1 MRASARRLAV
11 PCLVV
16 LALTACDATFGQKS
30 GATKQS
36 HGMSDL
42 WRGGVIAAIVVGTL
56 VVSLT
61 LWCVLRY
68 RRRGRDDLP
77 SQRQYVVP
85 LEIAYTAIPVLI
97 VLVFLGFSWAV
108 QDNVDALKARPDLT
122 VDVQGFQWQWRFA
135 YPEEHVT
142 VVGLPDRTPVMVLPA
157 GRTARLRLVSRDVI
171 HSFYVPSFLF
181 KRDVVPGLKNQFD
194 VTPDKTGTYRGY
206 CAEFCGLD
214 HARMTFAVKVVS
226 PTEFRAWV
234 ARHRETA

>member
-1 MRASARRLAV
+1 MLS
-11 PCLVV
+11 
-16 LALTACDATFGQKS
+16 LTACDTTFVQKS

-36 HGMSDL
+36 HGMAAL
-42 WRGGVIAAIVVGTL
+42 WRGGVIAAIIVGTL

-68 RRRGRDDLP
+68 RRRGHDDLP

-97 VLVFLGFSWAV
+97 VLVFFGFSWAV

-122 VDVQGFQWQWRFA
+122 VDVQGFQWQWRFS

-142 VVGLPDRTPVMVLPA
+142 VVGVPDRTPVMVLPA

-171 HSFYVPSFLF
+171 HSF
-181 KRDVVPGLKNQFD
+181 
-194 VTPDKTGTYRGY
+194 
-206 CAEFCGLD
+206 
-214 HARMTFAVKVVS
+214 
-226 PTEFRAWV
+226 
-234 ARHRETA
+234 